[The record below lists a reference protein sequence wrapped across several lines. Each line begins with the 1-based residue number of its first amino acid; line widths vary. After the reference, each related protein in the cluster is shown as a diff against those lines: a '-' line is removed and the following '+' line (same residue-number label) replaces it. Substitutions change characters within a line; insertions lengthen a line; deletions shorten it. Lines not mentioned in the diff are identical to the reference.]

1 MRESQSPPSPVFLW
15 ALAASI
21 AFHALALLALDL
33 ALRHTL
39 REAKVDFIAA
49 RLELRA
55 PRGAADIPIPPRVL
69 KNTLDSGQP
78 RPGSPV
84 APPPPESTG
93 RDGLRAAPPGRAE
106 PLSGEQLDV
115 ALGRLSETLL
125 YPPEAVRQGLEGE
138 VVVLLELGE
147 DGRIMQAAVA
157 SGSGYAL
164 LDEAALRAVQQLGGL
179 GPSLAN
185 KAILLPVRFRIR

>member
-1 MRESQSPPSPVFLW
+1 MRESQSLPSPVFLW
-15 ALAASI
+15 SLAASI
-21 AFHALALLALDL
+21 TFHALALLALDI
-33 ALRHTL
+33 ALHHTM
-39 REAKVDFIAA
+39 REPQVDFIAA

-55 PRGAADIPIPPRVL
+55 PRGAADVAIPPRVV
-69 KNTLDSGQP
+69 KNTLDSGRP
-78 RPGSPV
+78 RPRSPV
-84 APPPPESTG
+84 APPPPESAE
-93 RDGLRAAPPGRAE
+93 RDGLRAARPGRAE
-106 PLSGEQLDV
+106 ALAPEQLDV

-157 SGSGYAL
+157 GGSGYAL

-185 KAILLPVRFRIR
+185 RAILLPVRFKIR